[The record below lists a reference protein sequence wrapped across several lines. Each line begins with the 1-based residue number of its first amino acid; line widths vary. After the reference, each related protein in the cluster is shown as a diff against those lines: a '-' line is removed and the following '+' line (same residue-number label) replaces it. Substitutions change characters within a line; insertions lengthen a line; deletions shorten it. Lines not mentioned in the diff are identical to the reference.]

1 MENQYGLLKLQEA
14 NLSILKEIDRVC
26 TKYKISYFLDSG
38 TLLGAIRH
46 GGFIPWDDDVDIAMT
61 RSNYEAFQKV
71 AKRELKDG
79 MVLLGPTEFDA
90 GKKFF
95 DFTPRV
101 IYQKSRRHKEDAE
114 SAFYGEKLNH
124 LWVDIFILDALP
136 DKRWQAKFVLGA
148 QKLLYLF
155 SMGHRREIVL
165 RKYPIAYR
173 PVIFLFSGVI
183 GKILPMPFIFKLQ
196 YHLSLLSNKK
206 KTRRLYY
213 SNYQPDFIDITLQRE
228 WVSTLVNIKFE
239 DTELSVPD
247 HYEEILRAVYGDY
260 MKMPPKHQRRPTH
273 GSTEIEIYG

>member
-124 LWVDIFILDALP
+124 LWIDIFILDALS

-183 GKILPMPFIFKLQ
+183 GKILPMPFIF
-196 YHLSLLSNKK
+196 
-206 KTRRLYY
+206 
-213 SNYQPDFIDITLQRE
+213 
-228 WVSTLVNIKFE
+228 
-239 DTELSVPD
+239 
-247 HYEEILRAVYGDY
+247 
-260 MKMPPKHQRRPTH
+260 
-273 GSTEIEIYG
+273 